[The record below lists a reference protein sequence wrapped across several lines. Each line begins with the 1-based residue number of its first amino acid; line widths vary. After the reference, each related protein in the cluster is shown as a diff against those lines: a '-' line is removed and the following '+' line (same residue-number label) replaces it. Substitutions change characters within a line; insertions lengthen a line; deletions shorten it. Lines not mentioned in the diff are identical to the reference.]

1 MIHIHNGDVVA
12 VHAKRVGV
20 PGDHVSFRECLIAGP
35 VQPGDNWIESRA
47 RFLASAYGDDL
58 LRVSNRLFE
67 QEQTIAASSTADEI
81 VLWFEHDLFCLIH
94 FIYLLQ
100 RLPVG
105 RTSIVW
111 HDQPLGNVE
120 ADDLLRLFNRRRP
133 ATREMV
139 ALSRETWQAY
149 VAPDPTALNP
159 LIVGSASE
167 FPFLRD
173 GLALHLARFPAVRNG
188 LGVIEQR
195 ILEFIAD
202 GANDF
207 KTLFNRFWLSQPRF
221 GLGDSEVLRQI
232 HGLAGRT
239 YPLITLTEGSEQ
251 AVFTITEVGERVLA
265 GTDDIELNGID
276 MWLGGVHLTKE
287 RMWRWDV
294 ARNAVIPNQS
304 QGS

>member
-12 VHAKRVGV
+12 VHAKRAGI

-35 VQPGDNWIESRA
+35 VQPAENWIETRA
-47 RFLASAYGDDL
+47 RFLAGAYGDDL

-67 QEQTIAASSTADEI
+67 QEQTIAGAATADEI

-94 FIYLLQ
+94 FVYLLQ

-105 RTSIVW
+105 RTSIIW
-111 HDQPLGNVE
+111 HDQPLGNVDVDE
-120 ADDLLRLFNRRRP
+120 LLRLFNGRRP
-133 ATREMV
+133 ATREM
-139 ALSRETWQAY
+139 ATLAREAWQAY
-149 VAPDPTALNP
+149 TAPDPSGLNS
-159 LIVGSASE
+159 LIVGTATE
-167 FPFLRD
+167 FPFLRE
-173 GLALHLARFPAVRNG
+173 GLALHAARFPSSRNG

-221 GLGDSEVLRQI
+221 GLTDSEVLRQI
-232 HGLAGRT
+232 HSLAGRR
-239 YPLITLTEGSEQ
+239 YPLISLTEGSEQ
-251 AVFTITEVGERVLA
+251 AVFTITEAGERVLTGA
-265 GTDDIELNGID
+265 DDIEMNDID

-287 RMWRWDV
+287 QLWRWDV
-294 ARNAVIPNQS
+294 ARNGIIPNQS
-304 QGS
+304 LVS

>member
-67 QEQTIAASSTADEI
+67 QEQTIAASGNADEI

-221 GLGDSEVLRQI
+221 GLSDSEVLRQI